1 MRPRFFV
8 LLFIF
13 IFLAVLGLFLLEK
26 NGKGGGKNAVLVQ
39 QKETSITF
47 KNATVRAETADTP
60 ASRIRGLSGHAPLGG
75 GEGMWFDFG
84 VFGLHGIWMKEMLFP
99 LDILW
104 FNENL
109 QLVYVKENAKPSSYP
124 EVFTPSSPA
133 RFVLEVP
140 AGFVKKNGVVLGET
154 VSVQNTH

>member
-1 MRPRFFV
+1 MRPHFLV
-8 LLFIF
+8 PLFIF

-26 NGKGGGKNAVLVQ
+26 NGEGGGKSAILVP
-39 QKETSITF
+39 QKETIITF

-60 ASRIRGLSGHAPLGG
+60 ASRIRGLSGAAPLGE
-75 GEGMWFDFG
+75 GEGMWFDFITP
-84 VFGLHGIWMKEMLFP
+84 GLPGIWMKEMKFS

-104 FNENL
+104 FNEDFR
-109 QLVYVKENAKPSSYP
+109 LVYMKENAEPFSYP

-140 AGFVKKNGVVLGET
+140 AGFAQKHGVVLGET
-154 VSVQNTH
+154 VSVQNTR